1 MTFSKLSDDC
11 WAELPTL
18 RKWIAGR
25 DAVNKLLADAVL
37 EFDADRLEACLTH
50 DDYAGYEERLLAR
63 VKRRNTVID
72 GEGFA
77 IAIFLLSVVAAAVIS
92 WLIQR
97 WLDNH
102 FPKPQLDAWRKE
114 IAS

>member
-1 MTFSKLSDDC
+1 MTFAKLAEDC
-11 WAELPTL
+11 WHDMPTL
-18 RKWIAGR
+18 RKWMAGKG
-25 DAVNKLLADAVL
+25 AVTKLLADAVM
-37 EFDADRLEACLTH
+37 EVDPDRLEACLTA
-50 DDYAGYEERLLAR
+50 DEYAGYEERLLAL
-63 VKRRNTVID
+63 VKKRNTVID

-102 FPKPQLDAWRKE
+102 FPKPQLDEWRKE